1 MRLKFSRKV
10 IISSLSLLAGASVIG
25 SITST
30 VAWFQYATKAQLAY
44 TGTTTHCSKLLKV
57 AVKNSRAPAWGNHL
71 GMSDLPSDIEFAPIT
86 TGEQDK
92 DADLPANFYA
102 QPNPKQGAYTNWLTA
117 DAENYAQFTILVKVD
132 DVNETTAQLK
142 NDVYLT
148 DVTIQ
153 DASSNGTLDLSNA
166 IRVHIATTYK
176 DSNSNTAHKYFLF
189 SKQDASTDVGGYLDL
204 DSDGEYDTTGY
215 EWDSQKVIYGSAT
228 ESGGVLTPAT
238 QEAYALNDANI
249 GNIIAT
255 EANDGSISG
264 GTAIGNTSATTGEYL
279 EVKVTIWLE
288 GWAMLKHGVAN
299 NIDSEDTQVWD
310 SAKYTNKKFNVGLTF
325 GVDLH
330 SDADHA

>member
-1 MRLKFSRKV
+1 MRLKFNRKV
-10 IISSLSLLAGASVIG
+10 VITSLSLLAGASVIG

-57 AVKNSRAPAWGNHL
+57 AVKNSSAPAWANHL

-86 TGEQDK
+86 TGEQEK

-132 DVNETTAQLK
+132 DVNETTSQLK

-153 DASSNGTLDLSNA
+153 DATSNGTLDLSNA

-204 DSDGEYDTTGY
+204 DCDGKYDTVDY
-215 EWDSQKVIYGSAT
+215 WESEKVIYGSAT

-238 QEAYALNDANI
+238 QEAYALNDADI
-249 GNIIAT
+249 GDIIAT
-255 EANDGSISG
+255 EANNGSISG
-264 GTAIGNTSATTGEYL
+264 GTPIGNTSATNGEYL

-288 GWAMLKHGVAN
+288 GWAMLKHGLDD

-310 SAKYTNKKFNVGLTF
+310 SAMYTNKKFNVGLTF

-330 SDADHA
+330 SDADHQ